1 MKKISVKFSFV
12 VMFLLIF
19 STSVFAQSDM
29 ETVDVETT
37 VIENVSL
44 EQNVIVQPFSKVD
57 PSLKNT
63 NFSGSIVN
71 VHGINYPGYINVN
84 KQRKHIPNTP
94 EYIPGRSI
102 FQGTVD
108 DATVLFYRNAG
119 MGVRVDAYKER
130 ISAPE
135 YIGIY
140 IKNDGS
146 GTPAAYP
153 TRNAIIHYSNTGAHI
168 VPAAP

>member
-12 VMFLLIF
+12 LMFLLIF

-29 ETVDVETT
+29 ETVDVETIDT
-37 VIENVSL
+37 ENVL
-44 EQNVIVQPFSKVD
+44 IEQDMIVQPYSKVD

-63 NFSGSIVN
+63 NFAGSIVR
-71 VHGINYPGYINVN
+71 VHGASFPGHINVN

-94 EYIPGRSI
+94 EYVPGKSI

-119 MGVRVDAYKER
+119 MGVRVDSHKER
-130 ISAPE
+130 ISAPT
-135 YIGIY
+135 YIGLY
-140 IKNDGS
+140 VKPDG
-146 GTPAAYP
+146 TAFP